1 MARVVS
7 LLIGEVRRLWRY
19 KIIFF
24 GTLVTA
30 IWLVIM
36 ALVSREEALALVPQ
50 LLVLDSGLMA
60 IILLGSSYFLEKQ
73 EGTIK
78 ALLVTPIPTRTILFT
93 KILGTMVGG
102 VISVVSMTLLLG
114 LLHDIWLPIVS
125 LTLIMILSTFAHV
138 SIGFVMI
145 FLSKDFM
152 DLLVKYSVIAIMLM
166 VPTLLQALD
175 ILTSEIQFIGFIS
188 PTYAASWL
196 FQSLWI
202 NQPLTET
209 ILAIGCLS
217 LLPLGLLPSYIL
229 PHFKLEALS
238 V

>member
-1 MARVVS
+1 MASMLS
-7 LLIGEVRRLWRY
+7 LLMGEVRRLWRY

-24 GTLVTA
+24 GTLVTV

-36 ALVSREEALALVPQ
+36 AFVSREEALALVPQ

-93 KILGTMVGG
+93 KILGTMVSG
-102 VISVVSMTLLLG
+102 VVSVSSMTLLLG
-114 LLHDIWLPIVS
+114 LIHNLWLPIVP
-125 LTLIMILSTFAHV
+125 LIFIMILSTFAHV

-175 ILTSEIQFIGFIS
+175 ILTTENHVIGFIS

-209 ILAIGCLS
+209 ILAIGLLI

-229 PHFKLEALS
+229 PYFKREALS

>member
-1 MARVVS
+1 MAKLVS
-7 LLIGEVRRLWRY
+7 LLVGEIRRLWRY

-24 GTLVTA
+24 GTLVTVV
-30 IWLVIM
+30 WLVIM
-36 ALVSREEALALVPQ
+36 ALVSREEALVLVPQ

-78 ALLVTPIPTRTILFT
+78 ALLVTPISTRTILFT
-93 KILGTMVGG
+93 KILGTMIGG
-102 VISVVSMTLLLG
+102 FISVISMTLLLG
-114 LLHDIWLPIVS
+114 LLHNIWLPIVS
-125 LTLIMILSTFAHV
+125 LIVIMTLSTFAHV

-175 ILTSEIQFIGFIS
+175 ILTSEILFVGFIS

-196 FQSLWI
+196 FQSLWS

-209 ILAIGCLS
+209 IIAIGFLI

-229 PHFKLEALS
+229 PRFKLEALS